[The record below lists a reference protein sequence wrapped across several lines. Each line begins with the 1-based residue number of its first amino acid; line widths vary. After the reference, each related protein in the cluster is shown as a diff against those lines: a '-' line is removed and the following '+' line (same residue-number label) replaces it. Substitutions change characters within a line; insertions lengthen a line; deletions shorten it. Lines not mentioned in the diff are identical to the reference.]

1 MIKKVIQLVMAVQV
15 VFTMQACS
23 RNTIHVT
30 EVEKPE
36 SVINTSDLY
45 QVTVKNMSKVHSTQS
60 YQTFNKSNSPQDF
73 KSVISAVEQSEW
85 VKSDIEV
92 DDVTNLKGKY
102 IGLLQYD
109 NGETKY
115 TVCMNETRME
125 DVDSRPFES
134 MLEGE
139 IQQDSQIVA
148 YIIDMQNRMV
158 YETASQNIQNIL
170 LNLGD
175 KSQINRATNQFRFQ
189 TSRDYDEYAYF
200 EYYVGNPS
208 LDERDVASE
217 ELIVYLQEYFDASKP
232 NLSDKLNAYEDI
244 KDSEYKAKLIVND
257 QLEYAMYAMY
267 LMNDD
272 TVRIFDYTNGNS
284 WIDSTEETLNNML
297 NCLDIFKIA

>member
-85 VKSDIEV
+85 VKSNIEV

>member
-1 MIKKVIQLVMAVQV
+1 MIKKVIQLVIAVQV

-23 RNTIHVT
+23 RDTIHVT
-30 EVEKPE
+30 EVEKTE

-73 KSVISAVEQSEW
+73 KSVTSAVEQSEW

-115 TVCMNETRME
+115 TICMNETRMK
-125 DVDSRPFES
+125 DVDSRPFAS

-139 IQQDSQIVA
+139 VQQDSQIVA
-148 YIIDMQNRMV
+148 YIVDMQDRMV

-175 KSQINRATNQFRFQ
+175 KSQIGRVANQFRFQ
-189 TSRDYDEYAYF
+189 TSVDYDEYAYF

-217 ELIVYLQEYFDASKP
+217 ELIVYLQEYFDTSKP

-297 NCLDIFKIA
+297 NCLDLFKIA

>member
-36 SVINTSDLY
+36 SIINTSDLY

-115 TVCMNETRME
+115 TICMNETRME

-148 YIIDMQNRMV
+148 YIVDMQNSMV

-175 KSQINRATNQFRFQ
+175 RSQITRVANQFRFQ

-217 ELIVYLQEYFDASKP
+217 ELIVYLQEYFDTSKP
-232 NLSDKLNAYEDI
+232 NLADKLNAYEDI

-267 LMNDD
+267 LMTND
-272 TVRIFDYTNGNS
+272 TVRVFDYTNGNS

-297 NCLDIFKIA
+297 NCLDLFKIA

>member
-1 MIKKVIQLVMAVQV
+1 MAVQV

-36 SVINTSDLY
+36 SIINTSDLY

-148 YIIDMQNRMV
+148 YIVDMQNRMV

-175 KSQINRATNQFRFQ
+175 RSQITRVANQFRFQ
-189 TSRDYDEYAYF
+189 TSADYDEYAYF

-208 LDERDVASE
+208 LDERDAASE
-217 ELIVYLQEYFDASKP
+217 ELIVYLQEYFDTSKP
-232 NLSDKLNAYEDI
+232 NLADKLNAYEDI

-272 TVRIFDYTNGNS
+272 TVRVFDYTNGNS
-284 WIDSTEETLNNML
+284 WVDSTEETLNNML
-297 NCLDIFKIA
+297 NCLDLFKIA

>member
-1 MIKKVIQLVMAVQV
+1 MAVQV

-30 EVEKPE
+30 EVERPE
-36 SVINTSDLY
+36 SIINTSDLY

-148 YIIDMQNRMV
+148 YIVDMQNRMV

-175 KSQINRATNQFRFQ
+175 RSQITRVANQFRFQ

-208 LDERDVASE
+208 LDERDAASE
-217 ELIVYLQEYFDASKP
+217 ELIVYLQEYFDTSKP
-232 NLSDKLNAYEDI
+232 NLADKLNAYEDI

-267 LMNDD
+267 LMTDD
-272 TVRIFDYTNGNS
+272 TVRVFDYTNGNS

-297 NCLDIFKIA
+297 NCLDLFKIA

>member
-36 SVINTSDLY
+36 SIINTSDLY

-60 YQTFNKSNSPQDF
+60 YQTFNKSNSLQDF

-148 YIIDMQNRMV
+148 YIVDMQNRMV

-175 KSQINRATNQFRFQ
+175 RSQITRVANQFRFQ

-208 LDERDVASE
+208 LDERDAASE
-217 ELIVYLQEYFDASKP
+217 ELVVYLQEYFDTSKP
-232 NLSDKLNAYEDI
+232 NLADKLNAYEDI

-267 LMNDD
+267 LMTDD
-272 TVRIFDYTNGNS
+272 TVRVFDYTNGNS

-297 NCLDIFKIA
+297 NCLDLFKIA

>member
-1 MIKKVIQLVMAVQV
+1 MIKKVIQLVIAVQV

-30 EVEKPE
+30 EVEKTE

-115 TVCMNETRME
+115 TICMNEIRMK
-125 DVDSRPFES
+125 DVDSRPFAS
-134 MLEGE
+134 MLEDE

-158 YETASQNIQNIL
+158 YETANQNIQSIL

-175 KSQINRATNQFRFQ
+175 KSQITRVANQFRFQ
-189 TSRDYDEYAYF
+189 TSGDYEEYAYF

-217 ELIVYLQEYFDASKP
+217 DLIVYLQKYFDTSKP

-297 NCLDIFKIA
+297 KCLDLFKIA

>member
-1 MIKKVIQLVMAVQV
+1 MAVQV

-73 KSVISAVEQSEW
+73 KSVLSAVEQSEW
-85 VKSDIEV
+85 VKSDIEL

-148 YIIDMQNRMV
+148 YIVDMQNRIV

-175 KSQINRATNQFRFQ
+175 KSQITRVANQFRFQ
-189 TSRDYDEYAYF
+189 TSKDYGEYAYF

-208 LDERDVASE
+208 LDERDVASGK
-217 ELIVYLQEYFDASKP
+217 LMVYLQEYFDASKP

-244 KDSEYKAKLIVND
+244 QDSEYKAKLIVND

-297 NCLDIFKIA
+297 NCLDLFKIA

>member
-1 MIKKVIQLVMAVQV
+1 MIKKVIQLVIAVQV

-23 RNTIHVT
+23 RDTIHVT
-30 EVEKPE
+30 EVEKTE

-115 TVCMNETRME
+115 TICMNETRMK
-125 DVDSRPFES
+125 DVDSRPFAS

-139 IQQDSQIVA
+139 VQQDSQIVA
-148 YIIDMQNRMV
+148 YIVDMQDRMV

-175 KSQINRATNQFRFQ
+175 KSQIGRVANQFRFQ
-189 TSRDYDEYAYF
+189 TSVDYDEYAYF

-217 ELIVYLQEYFDASKP
+217 ELMVYLQEYFDTSKP

-272 TVRIFDYTNGNS
+272 TVRVFDYTNGNS
-284 WIDSTEETLNNML
+284 WIDSTEETFNNML
-297 NCLDIFKIA
+297 NCLDLFKIA

>member
-36 SVINTSDLY
+36 SAINTSDLY
-45 QVTVKNMSKVHSTQS
+45 QVTVKNMSNVHSTQS

-115 TVCMNETRME
+115 TICMNEIRMK
-125 DVDSRPFES
+125 DVDSRPFAS
-134 MLEGE
+134 MLEDE

-175 KSQINRATNQFRFQ
+175 KSQITRVANQFRFQ
-189 TSRDYDEYAYF
+189 TSVDYDEYAYF

-217 ELIVYLQEYFDASKP
+217 GLIVYLQEYFDTSKP
-232 NLSDKLNAYEDI
+232 NLSDKLNAYENI
-244 KDSEYKAKLIVND
+244 QDSEYKAKLIVND

-297 NCLDIFKIA
+297 KCLDLFKIA

>member
-36 SVINTSDLY
+36 SIINTSDLY

-148 YIIDMQNRMV
+148 YIVDMQNRMV

-175 KSQINRATNQFRFQ
+175 RSQITRVANQFRFQ

-208 LDERDVASE
+208 LDERDAASE
-217 ELIVYLQEYFDASKP
+217 ELIVYLQEYFDTSKP
-232 NLSDKLNAYEDI
+232 NLADKLNAYEDI

-267 LMNDD
+267 LMTDD
-272 TVRIFDYTNGNS
+272 TVRVFDYTNGNS

-297 NCLDIFKIA
+297 NCLDLFKIA

>member
-36 SVINTSDLY
+36 GMINTSDLY

-85 VKSDIEV
+85 VKSDIEI

-115 TVCMNETRME
+115 TICMNETRMK
-125 DVDSRPFES
+125 DVDSRPFAS

-148 YIIDMQNRMV
+148 YIVDMQNRMV

-175 KSQINRATNQFRFQ
+175 KSQITRVANQFRFQ

-217 ELIVYLQEYFDASKP
+217 GLIVYLQEYFDTSKP

-244 KDSEYKAKLIVND
+244 QDSEYKAKLIVND

-297 NCLDIFKIA
+297 NCLDLFKIA

>member
-1 MIKKVIQLVMAVQV
+1 MAVQV

-23 RNTIHVT
+23 RNIIHVT

-85 VKSDIEV
+85 VKSDIAV

-115 TVCMNETRME
+115 TICMNETRME

-139 IQQDSQIVA
+139 IQQDSQVVA
-148 YIIDMQNRMV
+148 YIVDMQNRMV

-175 KSQINRATNQFRFQ
+175 RSQIARIANQFRFQ

-208 LDERDVASE
+208 LDERDVASG
-217 ELIVYLQEYFDASKP
+217 ELMAYLQEYFDTSKP
-232 NLSDKLNAYEDI
+232 NLADKLNAYEDI

-257 QLEYAMYAMY
+257 QLEYVMYAMY

-297 NCLDIFKIA
+297 DCLDLFKIA

>member
-36 SVINTSDLY
+36 SVINTDDLY

-60 YQTFNKSNSPQDF
+60 YQTFNKSSSPQDF

-148 YIIDMQNRMV
+148 YIVDMQNRIV

-175 KSQINRATNQFRFQ
+175 RSQITRVANQFRFQ

-208 LDERDVASE
+208 LDERDVASG
-217 ELIVYLQEYFDASKP
+217 ELMVYLQDYFDTSKP

-244 KDSEYKAKLIVND
+244 QDSEYKAKLIVND
-257 QLEYAMYAMY
+257 QLEYVMYAMY

-272 TVRIFDYTNGNS
+272 TVRVFDYTNGNS

-297 NCLDIFKIA
+297 KCLDLFKIA

>member
-30 EVEKPE
+30 EVEKTE
-36 SVINTSDLY
+36 NVINTSDLY

-60 YQTFNKSNSPQDF
+60 YQTFNKFNSPQDF

-148 YIIDMQNRMV
+148 YIVDMQNRMV

-175 KSQINRATNQFRFQ
+175 RSQITRVANQFRFQ

-208 LDERDVASE
+208 LDERDAASE
-217 ELIVYLQEYFDASKP
+217 ELIVYLQEYFDTSKP
-232 NLSDKLNAYEDI
+232 NLADKLNAYEDI

-267 LMNDD
+267 LMTDD
-272 TVRIFDYTNGNS
+272 TVRVFDYTNGNS

-297 NCLDIFKIA
+297 NCLDLFKIA

>member
-85 VKSDIEV
+85 VKSNIEV

-217 ELIVYLQEYFDASKP
+217 ELMVYLQEYFDASKP

>member
-1 MIKKVIQLVMAVQV
+1 MIKKVIQLVIAVQV

-30 EVEKPE
+30 EVEKTE
-36 SVINTSDLY
+36 SVINTGDLY

-115 TVCMNETRME
+115 TICMNETRMK
-125 DVDSRPFES
+125 DVDSRPFEY

-139 IQQDSQIVA
+139 VQQDSQIVA

-175 KSQINRATNQFRFQ
+175 KSQITRVANQFRFQ
-189 TSRDYDEYAYF
+189 TSGDYDGYAYF

-208 LDERDVASE
+208 LDERDAASE
-217 ELIVYLQEYFDASKP
+217 KLMVYLQDYFDTNKP

-244 KDSEYKAKLIVND
+244 QDSEYKAKLIVND

-297 NCLDIFKIA
+297 NCLDLFKIA

>member
-1 MIKKVIQLVMAVQV
+1 MIKKVIQLVIAVQV

-30 EVEKPE
+30 EVEKPK

-139 IQQDSQIVA
+139 VQQDSQIVA
-148 YIIDMQNRMV
+148 YIVDMQNRMV

-175 KSQINRATNQFRFQ
+175 RSQIARIAIQFRFQ

-208 LDERDVASE
+208 LDERDVASG
-217 ELIVYLQEYFDASKP
+217 ELMVYLQEYFDTSKP

-267 LMNDD
+267 LMNDG

-284 WIDSTEETLNNML
+284 WIDSTEETFNNML
-297 NCLDIFKIA
+297 DCLDLFKIA